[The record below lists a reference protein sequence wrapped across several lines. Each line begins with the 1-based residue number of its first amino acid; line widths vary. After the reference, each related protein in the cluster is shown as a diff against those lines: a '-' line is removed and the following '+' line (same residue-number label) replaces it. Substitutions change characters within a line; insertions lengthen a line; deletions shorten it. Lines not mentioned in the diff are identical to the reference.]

1 MDARDAKINRA
12 NIFKQKIEL
21 NSRRK
26 FVKNILLASVFM
38 IFAFF
43 GCQDSAKNLR
53 VEFVDRDTVFAFNQ
67 KPNPLMLIVEL
78 TENGNLSLNKI
89 ETGTIKDPTLLAEKL
104 KVIFDDREKAGISE
118 REVVI
123 DPQGNVKNEDLE
135 NLIESLAEAKASPIR
150 VIKDNL

>member
-1 MDARDAKINRA
+1 VPFQQNKESGEKVKKIR
-12 NIFKQKIEL
+12 
-21 NSRRK
+21 
-26 FVKNILLASVFM
+26 LASIFM

-53 VEFVDRDTVFAFNQ
+53 VDFVDRNTVFAFNQ

-78 TENGNLSLNKI
+78 TENGKLSLNKI

-104 KVIFDDREKAGISE
+104 KVIFDDRENSLIGE

-123 DPQGNVKNEDLE
+123 DPQGKVKNEDLE
-135 NLIESLAEAKASPIR
+135 KLIESLAEAKASPIR